1 MRVNI
6 RRIHSY
12 RIQLR
17 EGDYA
22 ILARRAI
29 EWFERAGDLA
39 LTVTILDSSSL
50 SAPFNGGVD
59 SDPTSVL
66 FRALLSFSTRWE
78 AFNFTSS
85 HRTLPTSMIRIAAL
99 TAAHVPLLQ
108 SVSLRFEYRALNSVL
123 HNSELFAIPTLR
135 HVTLEN
141 VFPIS
146 TFAVNWPVL
155 TSVTLHGEGKN
166 KIGTFLQQTKCLEFC
181 DIFVYCLDEDLRN
194 GEISLPFL
202 KTLIVSEENRNA
214 NQSGAHTILEAIIAP
229 ALEIFDTRVRFF
241 DLSLSD
247 FLERSPNIWK
257 LSMLYF
263 DEDILLTGTMKNLL
277 HCPSLTTL
285 YIWAHNWRN
294 NTPTGDR
301 FLRAFVE
308 DGNDGVICPRLQ
320 DFTFAGKIDF
330 SFETLRIFVGKKRD
344 SATPN
349 VLPWKKVD
357 IGIGGVKFEEHQQI
371 LDFVSQK
378 AAAGLDIRVNQ

>member
-1 MRVNI
+1 MRQIALASPLIWASITVNI
-6 RRIHSY
+6 GTQYLFGTH
-12 RIQLR
+12 
-17 EGDYA
+17 EDVAYA
-22 ILARRAI
+22 SLSRRAT
-29 EWFERAGDLA
+29 EWLERAGRLA
-39 LTVTILDSSSL
+39 LSVNIQYSRTLTDM
-50 SAPFNGGVD
+50 FGTRDRN
-59 SDPTSVL
+59 PTTVL
-66 FRALLSFSTRWE
+66 FDVLLSYSNRWKE
-78 AFNFTSS
+78 FCFYCSS
-85 HRTLPTSMIRIAAL
+85 KVFPKPTIRIAAL

-108 SVSLRFEYRALNSVL
+108 SVSLRFEYRASNSVL
-123 HNSELFAIPTLR
+123 HNSEIFTIPTLR

-146 TFAVNWPVL
+146 TFAVKWPVL
-155 TSVTLHGEGKN
+155 TAVTLHGESKN

-181 DIFVYCLDEDLRN
+181 DIFVYCSDEDWRN

-214 NQSGAHTILEAIIAP
+214 KKSGAHTILEAIIAP

-257 LSMLYF
+257 LSLLYF

-285 YIWAHNWRN
+285 CIWAHNWRN

-357 IGIGGVKFEEHQQI
+357 IGIGGVKFEEH
-371 LDFVSQK
+371 
-378 AAAGLDIRVNQ
+378 